1 MQDEEKTVDIDTS
14 GPDVDVQLPQEE
26 PKEETM
32 KQTLKT
38 VVSPLIH
45 LRNLL
50 SSLMLNLKKRKHQ
63 RTYKELLK
71 MKVINDKTTVR
82 KLKNILRASKK
93 E

>member
-1 MQDEEKTVDIDTS
+1 MVDIDTS
-14 GPDVDVQLPQEE
+14 GPDVDVQLPQE
-26 PKEETM
+26 KRRKQM

-50 SSLMLNLKKRKHQ
+50 SSLMLNLKNKKHQ

-71 MKVINDKTTVR
+71 MQVINDKTTVR
-82 KLKNILRASKK
+82 KLKNILKASKK